1 MDEEQ
6 QIMPEPVQEPAP
18 EKKPDATQ
26 AVITGVSP
34 LVSLLFGSSVGVNI
48 IAPLICWL
56 IWKNEN
62 PLVDR
67 LGKNILNAQ
76 ISWTIYT
83 LVCLLLCMVLIGIP
97 LLIIVVIAWLVLSI
111 INAVKVANGDYDYV
125 MPLTIKF
132 LK

>member
-1 MDEEQ
+1 M
-6 QIMPEPVQEPAP
+6 
-18 EKKPDATQ
+18 
-26 AVITGVSP
+26 
-34 LVSLLFGSSVGVNI
+34 
-48 IAPLICWL
+48 
-56 IWKNEN
+56 
-62 PLVDR
+62 DR
-67 LGKNILNAQ
+67 LGKNVLNAQ

-83 LVCLLLCMVLIGIP
+83 FVCILLCTVLIGIP

>member
-1 MDEEQ
+1 M
-6 QIMPEPVQEPAP
+6 
-18 EKKPDATQ
+18 
-26 AVITGVSP
+26 
-34 LVSLLFGSSVGVNI
+34 NI

-62 PLVDR
+62 PLVDN
-67 LGKNILNAQ
+67 LGKNVLNAQ

-83 LVCLLLCMVLIGIP
+83 MASALLIPVFIGIP
-97 LLIIVVIAWLVLSI
+97 LIIMVMIAWLVFSI
-111 INAVKVANGDYDYV
+111 INAVKAANGVFTYV

>member
-26 AVITGVSP
+26 AIITGVSP
-34 LVSLLFGSSVGVNI
+34 LASLLVGAPVGVNI
-48 IAPLICWL
+48 IAPLVFWL
-56 IWKNEN
+56 VWKNEN
-62 PLVDR
+62 PLVEGI
-67 LGKNILNAQ
+67 GKNVLNSQ

-83 LVCLLLCMVLIGIP
+83 LAGVLLIPLFIGIP
-97 LLIIVVIAWLVLSI
+97 LVIIAWIAWVVLSI
-111 INAVKVANGDYDYV
+111 INAVKVANGDYNYV
-125 MPLTIKF
+125 MPLSIKF

>member
-6 QIMPEPVQEPAP
+6 QIIPESVQEPAP
-18 EKKPDATQ
+18 EKKPDTTQ
-26 AVITGVSP
+26 AIITGVSP
-34 LVSLLFGSSVGVNI
+34 LVSLLFGASVGVNI

-62 PLVDR
+62 PLVDN
-67 LGKNILNAQ
+67 LGKNVLNAQ

-83 LVCLLLCMVLIGIP
+83 MASALLIPVFIGIP
-97 LLIIVVIAWLVLSI
+97 LIIMVMIAWLVFSI
-111 INAVKVANGDYDYV
+111 INAVKAANGVFTYV